1 MEKLNEDFIDDSM
14 LAGHK
19 LNQLYR
25 GPTTGQK
32 VSSAALSLMML
43 LPNACT
49 YILKKYFYRL
59 FSINSKNAGHY
70 ITTGN
75 NILKFPLLVSS
86 KIDQNVVSKFCALL
100 QQEKAEYIRTYF
112 FNNDFFLGY
121 DHKSLAKE
129 FDTKFY
135 ESVDNYIQ
143 AYLDLETD
151 DLEENNKYFDALVEK
166 ISELAE
172 DIVPDYLDN
181 YYYSGDKELEIAK
194 HNSDM
199 GLKAAIANDK
209 HAIEREKLLYQAEK
223 DAKDL
228 AFKKYESDR
237 DQDNRDRDYNQRQQ
251 HHDAKIY
258 QADKHH
264 GEKIGIEKEKISQA
278 DKHHKEKL
286 DQQAQ
291 QHEQN
296 RKDNAQSAALAHAR
310 QMQRDDISHARQ
322 LQRDA
327 LMHKRQLE
335 RDRLQKD
342 YVGKG
347 DQFTLNDPSRSGSL
361 FGAGGLKLSSK
372 DLMPIS
378 PTMVNLVI
386 NKRITGEQHYQI
398 VGVRYIPHAIPFYEM
413 KVAFKYGAKNSRLI
427 TRFLSVLSGNLSLFD
442 LFVKSDQRALAQE
455 FTKISVD
462 KKAWNLGLKDSTHA
476 VTMVI
481 TKEEYN
487 DLCANV
493 VDLNNPAKFKYLQKD
508 VGLLDLIILDKD
520 AKEFIRIN
528 AFDNYQPI
536 KHDIREAL
544 SANGRDLVINAR
556 IDANKLSDEV

>member
-1 MEKLNEDFIDDSM
+1 MEKLKEDFIDDSM
-14 LAGHK
+14 LAGYK
-19 LNQLYR
+19 INQLYR
-25 GPTTGQK
+25 GQTTGQK
-32 VSSAALSLMML
+32 ISSAALSLMML

-59 FSINSKNAGHY
+59 FSINSRNAGHY

-75 NILKFPLLVSS
+75 NILKFPLLVSN

-166 ISELAE
+166 ISELTEAITPHLVT
-172 DIVPDYLDN
+172 DHPDYYDDDTGETALKIDTFN
-181 YYYSGDKELEIAK
+181 AK
-194 HNSDM
+194 AKQD
-199 GLKAAIANDK
+199 AAIANMK
-209 HAIEREKLLYQAEK
+209 NELELKKLELQRQN
-223 DAKDL
+223 
-228 AFKKYESDR
+228 S
-237 DQDNRDRDYNQRQQ
+237 DRDYNQRQQ
-251 HHDAKIY
+251 HHDAKMD
-258 QADKHH
+258 QSDKHH

-342 YVGKG
+342 YIGKG

-386 NKRITGEQHYQI
+386 NKRITGEQHLQI
-398 VGVRYIPHAIPFYEM
+398 VGVRYIPHAIPYYEM
-413 KVAFKYGAKNSRLI
+413 KVAFKYGAKNSRI
-427 TRFLSVLSGNLSLFD
+427 INRFLQVLSGNLSLFS
-442 LFVKSDQRALAQE
+442 LFTKSDARALAQE

-476 VTMVI
+476 VTMII

-493 VDLNNPAKFKYLQKD
+493 VDLNEPAKFKYLQKD

-520 AKEFIRIN
+520 AKEFVRIN